1 MPSSARVFYEFL
13 RCVDSTEK
21 GKPTKTMSSRAINQK
36 MNLFPYIKCE
46 IERAEGEKDGE
57 RGNHR
62 RSTRTILHEKR
73 SPKQKKE
80 VNNIRNN

>member
-1 MPSSARVFYEFL
+1 MPSSATVFYEFL

-46 IERAEGEKDGE
+46 IEWAKRGREGIIEGQ
-57 RGNHR
+57 RGPYYM
-62 RSTRTILHEKR
+62 RSEV
-73 SPKQKKE
+73 PNKKTK
-80 VNNIRNN
+80 